1 MADRREMGRDA
12 ADPRTHSETTTGR
25 GETTG
30 RQPGHLEGHESR
42 SSAGNEAQ
50 VAGILHGSQH
60 APDNPSDSSGRWS
73 DASDA
78 TSHQNA
84 HMHSEGDEHQHG
96 RSHPANVEQ
105 GESPQKKEP
114 KPTKKRGR
122 KAA

>member
-25 GETTG
+25 VETTG

-60 APDNPSDSSGRWS
+60 APDNPSDSRGRWS

>member
-25 GETTG
+25 GESTG
-30 RQPGHLEGHESR
+30 RQPGHVERHESH

-50 VAGILHGSQH
+50 VAGILHGSEH

-73 DASDA
+73 DESDA

-84 HMHSEGDEHQHG
+84 HMQSGGEDRQHG

-105 GESPQKKEP
+105 GEPSQTKET
-114 KPTKKRGR
+114 KPTKKRGG

>member
-1 MADRREMGRDA
+1 MSERREMGRDA
-12 ADPRTHSETTTGR
+12 ADPRMHKETTTGR

-73 DASDA
+73 DESDA

-84 HMHSEGDEHQHG
+84 HVQSGSEEHQHG

-105 GESPQKKEP
+105 GESPQKNEP

>member
-60 APDNPSDSSGRWS
+60 APDNPSDSRGRWS